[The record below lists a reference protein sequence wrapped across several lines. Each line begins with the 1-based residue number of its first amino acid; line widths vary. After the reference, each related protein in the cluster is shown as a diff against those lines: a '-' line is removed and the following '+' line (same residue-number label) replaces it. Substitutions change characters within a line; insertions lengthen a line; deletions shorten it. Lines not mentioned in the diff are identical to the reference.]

1 MSLLLK
7 TMNGLSQSFNIRLTE
22 RLDLS
27 IFIKLRGGFK
37 TLLLKLNGMVPYN
50 SYLGE
55 LIMAIYSLKELTD
68 SVADNINT
76 LVQNGFRIDSD
87 ASISGKPLL
96 FKAVLRKDFPQP
108 MTVTIRTIM
117 FQHKMVKTVN
127 VICNNL
133 PELNQLRYYRYYFI
147 KDNIYTD
154 LLP

>member
-1 MSLLLK
+1 
-7 TMNGLSQSFNIRLTE
+7 
-22 RLDLS
+22 
-27 IFIKLRGGFK
+27 
-37 TLLLKLNGMVPYN
+37 
-50 SYLGE
+50 
-55 LIMAIYSLKELTD
+55 MAIYSLKELTD

-108 MTVTIRTIM
+108 MTVTVRTIM

-127 VICNNL
+127 VICDNL
-133 PELNQLRYYRYYFI
+133 PELNQLRYYNYYFV

-154 LLP
+154 RLP

>member
-1 MSLLLK
+1 
-7 TMNGLSQSFNIRLTE
+7 
-22 RLDLS
+22 
-27 IFIKLRGGFK
+27 
-37 TLLLKLNGMVPYN
+37 
-50 SYLGE
+50 
-55 LIMAIYSLKELTD
+55 MAIYSLKELTD